1 MSMRQPASI
10 PRVMTIRRVA
20 RWLKVL
26 VLALVVL
33 SPAVALAGPR
43 SGGSFGGRLG
53 FRSGGGMTA
62 PRSYSGGG
70 SNYGYGG
77 GSHFFFLPSWG
88 WGGGYGYGGGL
99 FSTILLLVAV
109 GVGASL
115 VMRAVRAARTGGQR
129 SGGGAGLSS
138 MWGSSDDDEAAAVQG
153 RSYLYKLQLALGR
166 SARSIQ
172 DRLSQFAA
180 QGDTTSEAGLA
191 ALLQQSALELLRN
204 KDAIR
209 YAAAEARGPMSL
221 TNAETAM
228 NGVSLSERSRFQL
241 ERVRVAD
248 GRTARSDA
256 PAEEGK
262 EALELVVVTV
272 VAATRTPLEK
282 FRPIGSADEL
292 GALLAELGGVSPDG
306 LLGLEVIWTP
316 ADANDS
322 MTETDVMT
330 TYPELRSL

>member
-1 MSMRQPASI
+1 
-10 PRVMTIRRVA
+10 MTLQRVA

-33 SPAVALAGPR
+33 SPTLALAGPR

-70 SNYGYGG
+70 NYYGGG
-77 GSHFFFLPSWG
+77 GSHFFFLP

-99 FSTILLLVAV
+99 FGTLFVLVAV
-109 GVGASL
+109 GIGAAM
-115 VMRAVRAARTGGQR
+115 VMRAVRAARA
-129 SGGGAGLSS
+129 GGGGSP
-138 MWGSSDDDEAAAVQG
+138 WGFPGPDDDEAAAVQG
-153 RSYLYKLQLALGR
+153 RAYLYKLQLALGR
-166 SARSIQ
+166 SARGVQ

-204 KDAIR
+204 KDSIR

-228 NGVSLSERSRFQL
+228 NGVALGERSRFQI
-241 ERVRVAD
+241 ERVRAAD
-248 GRTARSDA
+248 GRSARSDA

-262 EALELVVVTV
+262 EALELLVVTLV
-272 VAATRTPLEK
+272 VATRTPLSK
-282 FRPIGSADEL
+282 FGALESPGQLRDLLSEL
-292 GALLAELGGVSPDG
+292 GAVPADG

-316 ADANDS
+316 ADSNDS
-322 MTETDVMT
+322 MTEMDLMS
-330 TYPELRSL
+330 TYPDLRSV